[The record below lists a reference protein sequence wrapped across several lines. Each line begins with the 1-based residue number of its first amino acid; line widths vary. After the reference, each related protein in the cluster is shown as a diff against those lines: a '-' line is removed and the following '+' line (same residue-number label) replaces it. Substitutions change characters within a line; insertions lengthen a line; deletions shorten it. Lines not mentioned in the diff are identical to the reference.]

1 MMTTKTRS
9 WDELIFHPMAIA
21 ISGAR
26 GSGKSGLAYWLA
38 ETMGNK
44 RECKRAVL
52 GLSPEKEV
60 LLPEGWEIIDDI
72 THAPPNSVVLVDE
85 VALQFHA
92 RRSQSAENLAMDRV
106 LSISRQAAQDVIFAT
121 HSFRKMDVA
130 IVSDLDIVA
139 CKKPSFLHKRF
150 ERSEIRQF
158 TQTAAGY
165 FEGLE
170 GDHRL
175 WTYVFTDDYEGPV
188 TNPLPEFWTDDLSR
202 GWATT
207 NPYQRAFIA
216 VGILLSLEELRFFET
231 HPYFAIHREF
241 IDSGQP
247 FSKYQAKKAKEDLDL
262 KRGVS

>member
-1 MMTTKTRS
+1 MITKS
-9 WDELIFHPMAIA
+9 WDQIIFSPMAIA

-38 ETMGNK
+38 ETMGKK
-44 RECKRAVL
+44 RECKVAVL
-52 GLSPEKEV
+52 GLSPEKQH
-60 LLPEGWEIIDDI
+60 LLPDGWEIIDDI
-72 THAPPNSVVLVDE
+72 THAPPNAVVLVDE

-130 IVSDLDIVA
+130 IVSDLDVIA

-150 ERSEIRQF
+150 ERLEIRQF
-158 TQTAAGY
+158 TKQASEY

-170 GDHRL
+170 GDHRQ
-175 WTYVFTDDYEGPV
+175 WTYIFTDDYEGPV
-188 TNPLPEFWTDDLSR
+188 TNPLPEFWTDELSC

-207 NPYQRAFIA
+207 NPYQRVFITA
-216 VGILLSLEELRFFET
+216 GILLSIEELTFFET
-231 HPYFAIHREF
+231 HPHFAVHREY
-241 IDSGQP
+241 IDRGEK
-247 FSKYQAKKAKEDLDL
+247 FTKYQAQKVKEDLDH
-262 KRGVS
+262 KRGVTP